1 MANMGQKDFD
11 ARIKRI
17 NNPRNN
23 SYYDPDLGM
32 HIPKKVTRA
41 KIVKPPSQSSQ
52 AMSAILVSMVIGGAA
67 MFCAQVVRVRYLG
80 MTGGNSAITFSDLLI
95 GLWMVLLFSALMK
108 RQQLLARFGQIAGLC
123 LMLVAGHNFVW
134 KWPDLMAKIYTPE
147 YVAEI
152 KSTTT
157 AGSILFQGNVFT
169 F

>member
-1 MANMGQKDFD
+1 MANMGQEDFD
-11 ARIKRI
+11 ARVKRI
-17 NNPRNN
+17 KNPRNN
-23 SYYDPDLGM
+23 SYYDPDLQM
-32 HIPKKVTRA
+32 HIPKKLTRA
-41 KIVKPPSQSSQ
+41 KIVKPPSKSSQ

-80 MTGGNSAITFSDLLI
+80 MTGGNSAVTFSDLLI

-108 RQQLLARFGQIAGLC
+108 RRQFLGRFGQVVGLC
-123 LMLVAGHNFVW
+123 LMLVTGHNLVW
-134 KWPDLMAKIYTPE
+134 KWPDLMGKIYTPE

-157 AGSILFQGNVFT
+157 AGSILFQGNVFS